1 MSYWHLTIFL
11 LLPLMAMCGDERM
24 PLSIKEVKKQHETR
38 LLQLPGVVS
47 VGIGLNENGQSAIV
61 VGLDKANPETEA
73 RLPSQLEGFP
83 VLVRIVGPLKA
94 Q

>member
-1 MSYWHLTIFL
+1 MSYWLLTIFL

-47 VGIGLNENGQSAIV
+47 VGIGLNENGHSAIV
-61 VGLDKANPETEA
+61 VGLDKASPETEA
-73 RLPSQLEGFP
+73 RLTPQLEGYP
-83 VLVRIVGPLKA
+83 VLVRIVGPIKA